1 MTAQS
6 VRPIAGEVRSVFY
19 SGRNFDRSLNERR
32 RKHYI
37 MSIFRVTSFQTPHC
51 YSKTPSRSSHSRRST
66 RRARSPSN
74 RTCVTPLK
82 EAM

>member
-1 MTAQS
+1 MVGS
-6 VRPIAGEVRSVFY
+6 ISIADAGCPVFY

-37 MSIFRVTSFQTPHC
+37 MSIYRVTSFQTPHC
-51 YSKTPSRSSHSRRST
+51 YSKTPSKSSHSRSSMQPC
-66 RRARSPSN
+66 RSPSN
-74 RTCVTPLK
+74 RTCVTPSR